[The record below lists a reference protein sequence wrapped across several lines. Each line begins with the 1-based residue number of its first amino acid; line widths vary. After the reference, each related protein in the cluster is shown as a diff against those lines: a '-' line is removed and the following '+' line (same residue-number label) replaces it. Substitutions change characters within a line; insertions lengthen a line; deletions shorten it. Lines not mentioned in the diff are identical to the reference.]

1 MVQYMGIRL
10 GFNLI
15 YAFTS
20 SEIRET
26 AFAMATPIS
35 AATLGVIPAPLIQAG
50 IIIGLACCESGLDLS
65 NLREGEKVPLF
76 KNKETWQLSV
86 SGLINY
92 AKGKVTEIVKETGTK
107 IIDESQKKLSEFLDM
122 TDEELSKD
130 INAKQ
135 EEISGYLGN
144 AYDTLIERHANT
156 AIQKL
161 TTLAN
166 NAIEEYAV
174 NQSIDKVN
182 YVSTALDNWIDE
194 EGNGV
199 DKSTDISYIVKKQAV
214 DYIKQNY
221 IETVITA
228 IEDAGKDAQGNV
240 EDIAAEL
247 NGVLSKV
254 RIHITEEINK
264 AGSKVSEYKTQ
275 MIEEVKNSMSEGAD
289 KLKETLNSKIDGIF
303 GNSNAGVNLS
313 KDNDNTGVTSLLSFA
328 YSDYL
333 RLFLIIGL
341 YTNQEGVILRTADV
355 IQVNMAKQPN
365 RSGFKMSKASMYV
378 ELSATIQVKPTLLA
392 LPLFADV
399 QGNPK
404 DNTNWYTIQ
413 YKNIKGY

>member
-1 MVQYMGIRL
+1 MAEVRVIKLNESVYSKNDNQADMTRRMLNDKKVFFVNIM
-10 GFNLI
+10 
-15 YAFTS
+15 S
-20 SEIRET
+20 S
-26 AFAMATPIS
+26 P
-35 AATLGVIPAPLIQAG
+35 G
-50 IIIGLACCESGLDLS
+50 SGKTTMLS
-65 NLREGEKVPLF
+65 R
-76 KNKETWQLSV
+76 
-86 SGLINY
+86 LINMLKDDY
-92 AKGKVTEIVKETGTK
+92 RIGEMDVDIESDIDARRVAESTGVKTMQIHNGGLCHIDAKMTADAI
-107 IIDESQKKLSEFLDM
+107 SE
-122 TDEELSKD
+122 
-130 INAKQ
+130 
-135 EEISGYLGN
+135 Y
-144 AYDTLIERHANT
+144 
-156 AIQKL
+156 
-161 TTLAN
+161 
-166 NAIEEYAV
+166 
-174 NQSIDKVN
+174 
-182 YVSTALDNWIDE
+182 
-194 EGNGV
+194 GV